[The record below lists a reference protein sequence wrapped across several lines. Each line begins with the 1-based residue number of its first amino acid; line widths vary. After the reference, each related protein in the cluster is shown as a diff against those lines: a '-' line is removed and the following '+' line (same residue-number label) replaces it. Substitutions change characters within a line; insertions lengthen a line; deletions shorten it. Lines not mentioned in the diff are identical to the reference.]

1 MSRFTKIFI
10 GMCLAG
16 MCGLAVETASA
27 ALPVTLLAQDD
38 AAPPAPRG
46 AVIQEQ
52 TKSFVV
58 EGIGVAVL
66 FGAALFAICR
76 GSVRGN

>member
-1 MSRFTKIFI
+1 MPNFLRLFVTL
-10 GMCLAG
+10 CLTGWLGTA
-16 MCGLAVETASA
+16 TASA
-27 ALPVTLLAQDD
+27 AMSLTLLAQEES
-38 AAPPAPRG
+38 APPAPRG